1 MPFEL
6 TLAIS
11 TVPLSPTALEF
22 GHLKRWRIDART
34 KDPAS
39 YTFLEFNTHRI
50 GRDDGD
56 EDGVEGGTRITVEG

>member
-1 MPFEL
+1 MPHQL

-34 KDPAS
+34 KDPATYS
-39 YTFLEFNTHRI
+39 FLEFNTHRI
-50 GRDDGD
+50 GQDDED
-56 EDGVEGGTRITVEG
+56 EDGEEGGIRITVEG